1 MVYSGKNRI
10 TGTANKVNIDALTT
24 VSERI
29 DFLLCQS
36 QDHPVSHKAAHE
48 AKPLKIKGCQ
58 QLFAMFILK
67 HRLAKFWACLFHRSL
82 PPVRGSFSSK

>member
-36 QDHPVSHKAAHE
+36 QDHPVSHKTAQE

-58 QLFAMFILK
+58 RLFVMFILK
-67 HRLAKFWACLFHRSL
+67 HGLAIQILGL
-82 PPVRGSFSSK
+82 SFSSVVTTSNRLFL